1 MLYERG
7 TAEQKAVLEAREI
20 DSCYKEEGEQS
31 LPPLDMT
38 EHMYLVVRSIF
49 DRGEKKEYILKKLDV
64 IKLGRVKFRVK
75 EISIA
80 SNLDKYKERKRKL
93 ERR

>member
-1 MLYERG
+1 
-7 TAEQKAVLEAREI
+7 
-20 DSCYKEEGEQS
+20 
-31 LPPLDMT
+31 MT

-49 DRGEKKEYILKKLDV
+49 DRGEKKDYTLKKLDV

-80 SNLDKYKERKRKL
+80 SNLDEYKERKRKL
-93 ERR
+93 ERRQKQWVLLQKLQLKKQKQ